1 MSDGQLTISRRHG
14 ISESALEE
22 KFLTAGGPGGQHVNK
37 VETAVQLRYNPRT
50 AGELPLAIIE
60 RAEKLAGSRLTA
72 DGDILIEARRF
83 RSREANRE
91 DARKRLVD
99 LFARAAA
106 PPPPK
111 RKPTR
116 PTLASKKR
124 RLESKAKRGSV
135 KKLRGRV
142 SPE

>member
-1 MSDGQLTISRRHG
+1 MSDDKLPISRRHS
-14 ISESALEE
+14 ISQALIRE
-22 KFLTAGGPGGQHVNK
+22 KFTTAGGPGGQHVNK
-37 VETAVQLRYNPRT
+37 VETAVQLRYNPRD
-50 AGELPLAIIE
+50 AGELPGEIIL

-72 DGDILIEARRF
+72 EGDILIEARRF

-99 LFARAAA
+99 ILSKAAA

-111 RKPTR
+111 RKATR

-124 RLESKAKRGSV
+124 RMDAKTRRGSV

-142 SPE
+142 EAD